1 VNIHPPA
8 PPRIDDE
15 ASLAARAAW
24 LYFVGGLTQSQ
35 IADRLHV
42 QSSKAHRLIARANR
56 DGMIRVFI
64 EGPVAECVALE
75 ERICARWGLS
85 LCQVTPEVSA
95 EPMPTKE
102 LGLAGASFLR
112 NLLERGEHSVIG
124 IGHGRTLAACID
136 VMPHTPV
143 RGTRFVSLL
152 GGLTRRFA
160 ANPFDVI
167 HRIAERTGAEAYV
180 MPVPFY
186 ANTPEDRAVLLAQ
199 KGLSDV
205 LQLAREATLYFVG
218 IGRPDHDASIVT
230 SGLVERREIE
240 EARKAGACGEVL
252 GYFLDAKG
260 RPVDT
265 EITARTLSVPFA
277 ELGARQTVA
286 VAGGRDKVRAIRS
299 VLESGCLSGLITD
312 EATARELIGPTS
324 GS

>member
-1 VNIHPPA
+1 MNVHSAANPQ
-8 PPRIDDE
+8 IDDE

-35 IADRLHV
+35 IAERLQV

-56 DGMIRVFI
+56 DGMIRVFV
-64 EGPVAECVALE
+64 EGPVAACVALE
-75 ERICARWGLS
+75 ESLAARFRLG
-85 LCQVTPEVSA
+85 LCQVTPDVSA
-95 EPMPTKE
+95 DPLPLKE
-102 LGLAGASFLR
+102 LGLAGAAYLR
-112 NLLERGEHSVIG
+112 GVLDREEHSVIG
-124 IGHGRTLAACID
+124 IGHGRTLAACLD
-136 VMPHTPV
+136 LMPHTPAHD
-143 RGTRFVSLL
+143 TRFVSLL

-186 ANTPEDRAVLLAQ
+186 ANTPEDRAVLLSQ

-205 LQLAREATLYFVG
+205 LQLAREATLYLVG
-218 IGRPDHDASIVT
+218 IGTPEHDASLVT
-230 SGLVERREIE
+230 SGMVEAREIE
-240 EARKAGACGEVL
+240 AVRRAGACGEVL

-265 EITARTLSVPFA
+265 ELTARTLSIPFA
-277 ELGARQTVA
+277 ELKARHTVA

-299 VLESGCLSGLITD
+299 VLESGCLYGLITD
-312 EATARELIGPTS
+312 EATARALLGPTP
-324 GS
+324 GK